1 VAHMKKRRK
10 QSKDLSNPG
19 QLEFCWGDEFMTGAK
34 VSSKTAV
41 IPEENGSQIDDVNQ
55 EEEL

>member
-1 VAHMKKRRK
+1 MKKRRK